1 MKHKKYFDELIS
13 TLLNLK
19 SKKEI
24 QNFLEGILTPQELE
38 QIPIRLQI
46 VKMLKT
52 GVAQR
57 EISQKLGVGIA
68 TVTRGAKELKNK
80 HFKNIGAAQ

>member
-1 MKHKKYFDELIS
+1 
-13 TLLNLK
+13 
-19 SKKEI
+19 
-24 QNFLEGILTPQELE
+24 
-38 QIPIRLQI
+38 
-46 VKMLKT
+46 MLKT